1 MSQVTQFAIGVA
13 LLLGAAFYFMSPD
26 ERARVLR
33 AAKTRFHDASD
44 AVTLQGLGCDSFFSA
59 LRART
64 RRVIITPYLIGLS
77 AVMTVLAGAGSA
89 KWWHLLTTIFGY
101 ARVLDLVVGAIC
113 LLQIGLILER
123 LLGRLPFITIY
134 VACGAAAGVVSLAL
148 SPDGVSGSA
157 SASVL
162 GLYAVLLVTS
172 IWGVIHRTTLTIP
185 LQVAKRL
192 GAVAA
197 MFVVYHLAMSD
208 LGNPAQVVALVAGL
222 IGGVIVAREA
232 NDYEPSLRPLAFAMA
247 AMLAIVTVSAL
258 IVMRRPVNA
267 VTDVRPEIQRV
278 IAVEH
283 RTADLYDHA
292 VETFR
297 KGRMNTAA
305 LADLIEDTIVPELH
319 ALTARVDA
327 LQDVPPADRPLVE
340 TVREFLKLRDESW
353 RLRAAALLDGDP
365 AALRQADNKEQASL
379 EAFHR
384 IALIFAAS

>member
-1 MSQVTQFAIGVA
+1 VIQFAIGVA

-26 ERARVLR
+26 ERARFLS

-44 AVTLQGLGCDSFFSA
+44 AVTLQGLGCDPFFNA

-64 RRVIITPYLIGLS
+64 RRVIVTPYLIALS
-77 AVMTVLAGAGSA
+77 AAMTVLAGAGSA

-101 ARVLDLVVGAIC
+101 ARFLDLVVGAIC

-123 LLGRLPFITIY
+123 LLGRIPFVVVY
-134 VACGAAAGVVSLAL
+134 VACGAGAGVVSLAL
-148 SPDGVSGSA
+148 SPDAVNGSA

-162 GLYAVLLVTS
+162 GMYAVLLVTS

-197 MFVVYHLAMSD
+197 VFVVYHLLLSD
-208 LGNPAQVVALVAGL
+208 LSDPAQVLAVVTGL
-222 IGGVIVAREA
+222 IAGAIVAREA
-232 NDYEPSLRPLAFAMA
+232 NDYEPSLRPLAIAMA
-247 AMLAIVTVSAL
+247 AVLAIATVSAV
-258 IVMRRPVNA
+258 IIMRRPVNV

-297 KGRMNTAA
+297 KGRMNTAS

-319 ALTARVDA
+319 ALSTRMNA
-327 LQDVPPADRPLVE
+327 LQDVAPEDRQLVA
-340 TVREFLKLRDESW
+340 TVEEFLKLRDESW
-353 RLRAAALLDGDP
+353 RLRAAALVDGDP
-365 AALRQADNKEQASL
+365 AALRHADSKEQASL
-379 EAFHR
+379 AALRR
-384 IALIFAAS
+384 ITAIVAAS